1 MSIAGVVLAAG
12 SSQRLGR
19 PKQTLEIGGETLLHR
34 TVRIAREA
42 GLRPVFVVLDAQ
54 GRFAETLRGLGG
66 SLVLNQEADEGI
78 AASIRA
84 GVRAA
89 KGMPSVEGVV
99 VMTCDQIGITADHL
113 RQLHEDP
120 ARITGSGYGGRTAI
134 PAYFPRSGFE
144 SLLALQGD
152 VGARDALRGA
162 HRVDSEALAVDV
174 DTPQDV
180 VRANELFGES
190 L

>member
-12 SSQRLGR
+12 GSQRLGR
-19 PKQTLEIGGETLLHR
+19 PKQTVEIGGETLLHR

-42 GLRPVFVVLDAQ
+42 GLRPVFVVLDGE
-54 GRFAETLRGLGG
+54 GRFAGEVRGLGG

-89 KGMPSVEGVV
+89 KGMPGVDGAV
-99 VMTCDQIGITADHL
+99 LMTCDQIGITAEHL
-113 RQLHEDP
+113 CDLYED
-120 ARITGSGYGGRTAI
+120 RDRVTGSGYGGRTAI
-134 PAYFPRSGFE
+134 PAYFPRSAFE
-144 SLLALQGD
+144 SLLKLQGD
-152 VGARDALRGA
+152 YGAREALRGA

-174 DTPQDV
+174 DTPEDI
-180 VRANELFGES
+180 VRASQLFGTAR
-190 L
+190 

>member
-1 MSIAGVVLAAG
+1 M
-12 SSQRLGR
+12 
-19 PKQTLEIGGETLLHR
+19 
-34 TVRIAREA
+34 
-42 GLRPVFVVLDAQ
+42 RPVFVVLDGE

-99 VMTCDQIGITADHL
+99 LMTCDQVGITAEHL
-113 RQLHEDP
+113 RELQAEP
-120 ARITGSGYGGRTAI
+120 EQVAGSGYAGGTAI
-134 PAYFPRSGFE
+134 PAYFPRSAFE
-144 SLLALQGD
+144 SLLRLQGD
-152 VGARDALRGA
+152 VGAREALRGA
-162 HRVDSEALAVDV
+162 RRVDFEVLAVDV

-180 VRANELFGES
+180 IRATALFGAQRS
-190 L
+190 S